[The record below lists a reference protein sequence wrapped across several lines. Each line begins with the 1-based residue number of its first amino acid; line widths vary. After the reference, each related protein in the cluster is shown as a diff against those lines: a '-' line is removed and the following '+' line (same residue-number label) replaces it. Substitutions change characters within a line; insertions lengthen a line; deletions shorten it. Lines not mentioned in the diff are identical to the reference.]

1 MKTDRLHIA
10 WYIMIPRY
18 RILTVAAPGMYIIRL
33 ILWVI
38 ATTAGTS
45 LYAQEWWFWPEYIL
59 GQNAANYL
67 GHRLDEPVS
76 FKPAISGQDLNF
88 KMYDTEGRLKDYL
101 DLKKQ

>member
-1 MKTDRLHIA
+1 MVVL
-10 WYIMIPRY
+10 
-18 RILTVAAPGMYIIRL
+18 PG
-33 ILWVI
+33 
-38 ATTAGTS
+38 
-45 LYAQEWWFWPEYIL
+45 YIL